1 MIKKMKPFSIFLQ
14 ESKNVHLTHLED
26 EMFDKGSQG
35 LLTAIRFITSVAKM
49 LATSSNKS
57 VKVTTK
63 WDGAPAIVCGKDPET
78 GKFFVGTKS
87 VFNKVGPKI
96 NYTVADINKN
106 HEGALAEKLKTA
118 LQHLSKLNFNEIL
131 QGDLLFTDDSVSMQE
146 IQGENCLT
154 FRPNTITYA
163 VPVDSDFA
171 KKIQK
176 AKMGIVFHTKY
187 TGPSIADS
195 SASFDVD
202 ISKLKSNPNVWVTDA
217 FFKDVSGI
225 ATFTKEETKQ
235 IAVKIKSI
243 RSLMDSQTKN
253 LLNKLSSSELL
264 PYMHMY
270 FNANVKVGSTIGDV
284 KSHVDGLINF
294 VKQKFQVE
302 IDKLKTEKSKIDK
315 TSKLENLIHFVESS
329 RENLYKLYEIQK
341 LIIDCKLMLIS
352 KLKKTK
358 TVGTFIQTG
367 DGFKV
372 TDPEGFVAVSNDNTA
387 LKLVDRLEF
396 SKLNF
401 TVAKNWG

>member
-1 MIKKMKPFSIFLQ
+1 MKSFKIFLK

-35 LLTAIRFITSVAKM
+35 LLTAIRFITSVTKM
-49 LATSSNKS
+49 LATSSNKG

-106 HEGALAEKLKTA
+106 HEGALAEKLKVA
-118 LQHLSKLNFNEIL
+118 LKHLSKLNFNEIL
-131 QGDLLFTDDSVSMQE
+131 QGDLLFTDGDVSVQE
-146 IQGENCLT
+146 IEGENCLT

-163 VPVDSDFA
+163 VPLNSDFA
-171 KKIQK
+171 AKIQK
-176 AKMGIVFHTKY
+176 SKMGIVFHTKY
-187 TGPSIADS
+187 TGSSITNS

-217 FFKDVSGI
+217 FFKDVSGT

-235 IAVKIKSI
+235 ITIKIKTI
-243 RSLMDSQTKN
+243 KNFLDLDAKN

-270 FNANVKVGSTIGDV
+270 FNANVRVGSTIDDV
-284 KSHVDGLINF
+284 RLHVDGLIKF
-294 VKQKFQVE
+294 IKQKFQLE
-302 IDKLKTEKSKIDK
+302 IDKLKTEKSKNDR
-315 TSKLENLIHFVESS
+315 TVRLQNLINFIESS
-329 RENLYKLYEIQK
+329 RVNLYKLYEIQK
-341 LIIDCKLMLIS
+341 LIIDCKLMLIA

-358 TVGTFIQTG
+358 TVGTFIQTE